1 MKKRIIISETQFD
14 RLIKKQVLEN
24 VNKGVIEEG
33 PKEWLLAGLLTL
45 SSLAGLAQTKKTTEY
60 DENRIKVAELV
71 QKKIE
76 KGDEDVYQLFD
87 KANIDLNKQ
96 NLDKLKSVDIDGV
109 KMDVIKTGSKSIA
122 KSKLKQGYVLSDIK
136 ISSDTILKRGDAV
149 YMGDT
154 ITLDYGSDVA
164 FKTANYE
171 LTDSYKQNLLNT
183 INDIVSNN
191 GTITKVTVE
200 SSTDKEP
207 IRMGNQKLAELRSN
221 SVLNVLNSMGVE
233 NVQVVNL
240 PDQGPNVYTRTM
252 STQERTEARQET
264 SQHRYVKITI
274 EYEVEVMVPTDET
287 VKEVINKYKY
297 EMVKVTPKQDDT
309 GTYKFKGKDA
319 KRTIHGKSKCKR
331 VKYKNKMIACPVD
344 LMN

>member
-14 RLIKKQVLEN
+14 RLVKKQVLEN
-24 VNKGVIEEG
+24 VNKEVIEEG
-33 PKEWLLAGLLTL
+33 PREWLLAGLLTL

-60 DENRIKVAELV
+60 DESRINAAELV

-96 NLDKLKSVDIDGV
+96 NLDKLKSVDIDGA
-109 KMDVIKTGSKSIA
+109 KMDVINTGSKSIV
-122 KSKLKQGYVLSDIK
+122 KSKLKQGYALSDIK
-136 ISSDTILKRGDAV
+136 ITSDTILKKGDAV

-154 ITLDYGSDVA
+154 ISLDFNSDAA
-164 FKTANYE
+164 FTTATFN
-171 LTDSYKQNLLNT
+171 LTDSYKQNLLST
-183 INDIVSNN
+183 INDITNNN
-191 GTITKVTVE
+191 GRITKVTIE
-200 SSTDKEP
+200 SSTDTEP

-221 SVLNVLNSMGVE
+221 SVLDILNSMGLE

-264 SQHRYVKITI
+264 AQYRYTKITI
-274 EYEVEVMVPTDET
+274 EYEVEVVTSEPIT

-297 EMVKVTPKQDDT
+297 EMVKLTPKKDDV
-309 GTYKFKGKDA
+309 GTYKFRGKDL
-319 KRTIHGKSKCKR
+319 KRTPLKQPKCKKVR
-331 VKYKNKMIACPVD
+331 VNNKLTQCPIN
-344 LMN
+344 MN